1 MDLQP
6 ERPLECGECKKP
18 VAVIYTEIVGKMMYR
33 IAMCSD
39 CPMLRQKLYGSRTI
53 DATNSEAIA
62 AGLCCGECGTTADE
76 VRMGSSVGC
85 SLCYEV
91 FQDLIT
97 QEIASQ
103 EKLPLPPKGKRQTL
117 EHLGR
122 NPGQSAAINPA
133 LKLLSLQQALNDTL
147 SREDYEQAAWLRD
160 QIKALTEG
168 TNDEQKST

>member
-18 VAVIYTEIVGKMMYR
+18 VAVIYTEVVGKMMYR

-62 AGLCCGECGTTADE
+62 SGLCCGECGTTADE

-97 QEIASQ
+97 QEITAQ
-103 EKLPLPPKGKRQTL
+103 EKLPLPPKGKDR
-117 EHLGR
+117 
-122 NPGQSAAINPA
+122 
-133 LKLLSLQQALNDTL
+133 K
-147 SREDYEQAAWLRD
+147 
-160 QIKALTEG
+160 
-168 TNDEQKST
+168 